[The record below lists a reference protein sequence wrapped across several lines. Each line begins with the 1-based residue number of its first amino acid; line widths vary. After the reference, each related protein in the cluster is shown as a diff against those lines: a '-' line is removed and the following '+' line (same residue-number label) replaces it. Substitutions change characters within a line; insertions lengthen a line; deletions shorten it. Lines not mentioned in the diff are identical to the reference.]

1 MGDVKQ
7 TKTAVT
13 AHDVGEGRMNSIRGL
28 CGSKNRRRLA
38 NQILVEV
45 DGRVLSHEVMICR
58 PKRRVYAELYGAVC
72 SLWSL
77 RSSAGAG

>member
-1 MGDVKQ
+1 
-7 TKTAVT
+7 
-13 AHDVGEGRMNSIRGL
+13 
-28 CGSKNRRRLA
+28 
-38 NQILVEV
+38 
-45 DGRVLSHEVMICR
+45 VLSHEVMICR